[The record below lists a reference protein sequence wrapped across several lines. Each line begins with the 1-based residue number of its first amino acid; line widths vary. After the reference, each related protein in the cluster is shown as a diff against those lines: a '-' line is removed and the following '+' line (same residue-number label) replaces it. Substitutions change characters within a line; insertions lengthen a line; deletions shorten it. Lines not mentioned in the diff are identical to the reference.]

1 MAKVIGI
8 DLGTTNTA
16 VAVLEKGRPRVIEDD
31 KGYKVLPS
39 CVSAKPDGDF
49 IVGQAARNKIL
60 TDPDRTVYA
69 IKRLIGRRY
78 DSQQAQEA
86 KRRMPFKIEPAP
98 DGGCLVQMGEHM
110 YTPIE
115 VCSIILQVAKQIAET
130 ALGDT
135 VDEAVITVPAY
146 FNHQQRSATFE
157 AAKLAGLKCE
167 RLLNEPTAAALA
179 FGFKKTGERTLAL
192 YDLGG
197 GTFDISVLRL
207 SSGVYEILATRGDT
221 YLGGEDFDFRIVD
234 WLADQFQSEHGIDL
248 RTDRTSL
255 QRLKD
260 ASERAKCELSFT
272 DKTTILIPRITP
284 ELNLE
289 RAFDRLTLEG
299 LVEDLIGR
307 TLQTVRK
314 AVNDSGLQLADIDDV
329 ILVGGQTRMPR
340 VREAISG
347 LFGKEPSRGVHPEEV
362 VAIGAAVHAHSL
374 NDVEAKRPVLLD
386 VTPFDLGIDIAGGLF
401 QPIIARNSQIPAS
414 QTQMFST
421 TRDNQETVRVTVRQG
436 ENRIAD
442 ENEFL
447 GEFVMAGIT
456 LAPAMHSK
464 VEISFRLD
472 ANGML
477 HVTGAEPETGE
488 QKQITIRN
496 YAEVARGEGRSEPS
510 VHGDAVQDP
519 VGRKPRAKSPPMI
532 KSKKEKQAAAKAK
545 PAPKPKTPP
554 VAKPTSPDDVT
565 PTEPNS
571 FASDEP
577 TTTGPTDSRDVSSGI
592 LGAILGRARR
602 LGKGASIPEPPA
614 KPTPVAAAVPAPT
627 SFDGEPGI
635 ILDAVGPPMSD
646 QDDAPMVAGPADD
659 FPEEELS
666 GVASIGLAGVGFAEE
681 PMSMPAEPD
690 PDDANTVTNPSWQR
704 PLTTNPGARTP
715 MADPIEPGDDSLAM
729 PEDELAEEPMY
740 SLPPAPGM
748 FPPSASPS
756 RDEPVFAR
764 AEGEGDLDLDD
775 DWEDDTQRVKRTD
788 TFVLPSDAGGLDD
801 ANAAAAAGGP
811 ADPGDGDYTPPR
823 PRMPLEEYSEDRTP
837 VEQLRE
843 MPEPDGKKK
852 KRAKI
857 KLSFRKAKAMVAE
870 YRDNLKRG
878 GCFVKT
884 TKPLRVGRE
893 VKLELKAP
901 GLEEPLG
908 IPGVVTWSSIEA
920 TGGGH
925 DTGMTVEYQLDE
937 RQRREIERVLDS
949 LA

>member
-86 KRRMPFKIEPAP
+86 KRRMPFRIDPAP

-192 YDLGG
+192 DDLGG

-362 VAIGAAVHAHSL
+362 VAIGAAVHAYSL

-414 QTQMFST
+414 QAQMFST

-447 GEFVMAGIT
+447 GEFVMEGIT
-456 LAPAMHSK
+456 LAPAMRSK

-477 HVTGAEPETGE
+477 HVTGMEPETGE
-488 QKQITIRN
+488 
-496 YAEVARGEGRSEPS
+496 
-510 VHGDAVQDP
+510 
-519 VGRKPRAKSPPMI
+519 
-532 KSKKEKQAAAKAK
+532 
-545 PAPKPKTPP
+545 
-554 VAKPTSPDDVT
+554 
-565 PTEPNS
+565 
-571 FASDEP
+571 
-577 TTTGPTDSRDVSSGI
+577 
-592 LGAILGRARR
+592 
-602 LGKGASIPEPPA
+602 
-614 KPTPVAAAVPAPT
+614 
-627 SFDGEPGI
+627 
-635 ILDAVGPPMSD
+635 
-646 QDDAPMVAGPADD
+646 
-659 FPEEELS
+659 
-666 GVASIGLAGVGFAEE
+666 
-681 PMSMPAEPD
+681 
-690 PDDANTVTNPSWQR
+690 
-704 PLTTNPGARTP
+704 
-715 MADPIEPGDDSLAM
+715 
-729 PEDELAEEPMY
+729 
-740 SLPPAPGM
+740 
-748 FPPSASPS
+748 
-756 RDEPVFAR
+756 
-764 AEGEGDLDLDD
+764 
-775 DWEDDTQRVKRTD
+775 
-788 TFVLPSDAGGLDD
+788 
-801 ANAAAAAGGP
+801 
-811 ADPGDGDYTPPR
+811 
-823 PRMPLEEYSEDRTP
+823 
-837 VEQLRE
+837 
-843 MPEPDGKKK
+843 
-852 KRAKI
+852 
-857 KLSFRKAKAMVAE
+857 
-870 YRDNLKRG
+870 
-878 GCFVKT
+878 
-884 TKPLRVGRE
+884 
-893 VKLELKAP
+893 
-901 GLEEPLG
+901 
-908 IPGVVTWSSIEA
+908 
-920 TGGGH
+920 
-925 DTGMTVEYQLDE
+925 
-937 RQRREIERVLDS
+937 
-949 LA
+949 

>member
-86 KRRMPFKIEPAP
+86 KRRMPFRIDPAP

-284 ELNLE
+284 DLNLE

-314 AVNDSGLQLADIDDV
+314 AVGDSGLQLADIDDV

-401 QPIIARNSQIPAS
+401 QPIISRNSQIPAS
-414 QTQMFST
+414 QAQMFST

-447 GEFVMAGIT
+447 GEFVMEGIT

-496 YAEVARGEGRSEPS
+496 YAEVARAEGKAAPS
-510 VHGDAVQDP
+510 IHGDAVQDP
-519 VGRKPRAKSPPMI
+519 VGRKPRAKSPPVVR
-532 KSKKEKQAAAKAK
+532 SKKDKAAEAKAK
-545 PAPKPKTPP
+545 PPAPKPKPKSPP
-554 VAKPTSPDDVT
+554 HVPHSSPDELT

-571 FASDEP
+571 FASDEH
-577 TTTGPTDSRDVSSGI
+577 TTTGPTDSRDVSQGI
-592 LGAILGRARR
+592 LGAILGRAKR
-602 LGKGASIPEPPA
+602 LGKGGAVPEAPA
-614 KPTPVAAAVPAPT
+614 KPTPLAAAKAAEPP
-627 SFDGEPGI
+627 SYDGEPGI
-635 ILDAVGPPMSD
+635 ILDSVAPPSD
-646 QDDAPMVAGPADD
+646 DDAPMIAGPADD
-659 FPEEELS
+659 YAEEEPS
-666 GVASIGLAGVGFAEE
+666 AVASIGLAGTGFHDE
-681 PMSMPAEPD
+681 PPSVEPEV
-690 PDDANTVTNPSWQR
+690 DDSNPVTNPSWQR
-704 PLTTNPGARTP
+704 PLSTNPGTRSP
-715 MADPIEPGDDSLAM
+715 MADPIEVGDDALAM
-729 PEDELAEEPMY
+729 PEDEPVEEPMY
-740 SLPPAPGM
+740 SLPPAHGM
-748 FPPSASPS
+748 PAELP
-756 RDEPVFAR
+756 FAR
-764 AEGEGDLDLDD
+764 PDAHEELDLDD
-775 DWEDDTQRVKRTD
+775 DDWDDDTQRVKRTD
-788 TFVLPSDAGGLDD
+788 TFVLPSDMGGLDD
-801 ANAAAAAGGP
+801 AHAAAARGP

-823 PRMPLEEYSEDRTP
+823 PSSPIEEYSEDQTP
-837 VEQLRE
+837 VEKLRE
-843 MPEPDGKKK
+843 IPDDDGKKK

-884 TKPLRVGRE
+884 PKPLRVGRE

-908 IPGVVTWSSIEA
+908 IPGIVTWSSIEA
-920 TGGGH
+920 SGGGH
-925 DTGMTVEYQLDE
+925 DTGMTVEYQHAE

>member
-78 DSQQAQEA
+78 DSQQVQEA
-86 KRRMPFKIEPAP
+86 KRRMPFRIEPAP
-98 DGGCLVQMGEHM
+98 DGTCLVALGEHM
-110 YTPIE
+110 YTPVE

-272 DKTTILIPRITP
+272 DKTTILVPRITP

-401 QPIIARNSQIPAS
+401 QPIITRNSQIPAS
-414 QTQMFST
+414 QAQMFST

-442 ENEFL
+442 QNEFL
-447 GEFVMAGIT
+447 GEFVMEGIT
-456 LAPAMHSK
+456 PGPAMRSR

-488 QKQITIRN
+488 QKQN
-496 YAEVARGEGRSEPS
+496 HHPQLRGGREGR
-510 VHGDAVQDP
+510 G
-519 VGRKPRAKSPPMI
+519 
-532 KSKKEKQAAAKAK
+532 
-545 PAPKPKTPP
+545 
-554 VAKPTSPDDVT
+554 
-565 PTEPNS
+565 
-571 FASDEP
+571 
-577 TTTGPTDSRDVSSGI
+577 
-592 LGAILGRARR
+592 
-602 LGKGASIPEPPA
+602 
-614 KPTPVAAAVPAPT
+614 
-627 SFDGEPGI
+627 
-635 ILDAVGPPMSD
+635 
-646 QDDAPMVAGPADD
+646 
-659 FPEEELS
+659 
-666 GVASIGLAGVGFAEE
+666 
-681 PMSMPAEPD
+681 
-690 PDDANTVTNPSWQR
+690 
-704 PLTTNPGARTP
+704 
-715 MADPIEPGDDSLAM
+715 
-729 PEDELAEEPMY
+729 
-740 SLPPAPGM
+740 
-748 FPPSASPS
+748 
-756 RDEPVFAR
+756 
-764 AEGEGDLDLDD
+764 
-775 DWEDDTQRVKRTD
+775 
-788 TFVLPSDAGGLDD
+788 
-801 ANAAAAAGGP
+801 
-811 ADPGDGDYTPPR
+811 
-823 PRMPLEEYSEDRTP
+823 
-837 VEQLRE
+837 
-843 MPEPDGKKK
+843 
-852 KRAKI
+852 
-857 KLSFRKAKAMVAE
+857 
-870 YRDNLKRG
+870 
-878 GCFVKT
+878 
-884 TKPLRVGRE
+884 
-893 VKLELKAP
+893 
-901 GLEEPLG
+901 
-908 IPGVVTWSSIEA
+908 
-920 TGGGH
+920 
-925 DTGMTVEYQLDE
+925 
-937 RQRREIERVLDS
+937 
-949 LA
+949 